1 MNVVVPT
8 GNFGNILAAY
18 YAKEMGV
25 PVGKLICASNENK
38 VLYDFF
44 RTGSYDR
51 NREFVLTT
59 SPSMDILISSNLE
72 RLIYKIAGADD
83 VKDAAFMKEL
93 SEKGTY
99 TITPQM
105 KEKLADFY
113 GNYASEEETAAEIAR
128 LYKEADYVIDTHT
141 AVASAVYRKYRKET
155 GDEHVTVIASTA
167 SPYKFARSV
176 MDAIDEK
183 YDAMDDFRL
192 VDELSVLSKT
202 AVPKAVEELRTAPVL
217 HDTVVEKDEMKAIV
231 KKILNF

>member
-1 MNVVVPT
+1 M
-8 GNFGNILAAY
+8 
-18 YAKEMGV
+18 
-25 PVGKLICASNENK
+25 
-38 VLYDFF
+38 
-44 RTGSYDR
+44 
-51 NREFVLTT
+51 
-59 SPSMDILISSNLE
+59 
-72 RLIYKIAGADD
+72 
-83 VKDAAFMKEL
+83 
-93 SEKGTY
+93 
-99 TITPQM
+99 
-105 KEKLADFY
+105 
-113 GNYASEEETAAEIAR
+113 
-128 LYKEADYVIDTHT
+128 IDTYT